1 MQGISIHSEILRAGL
16 MKKIEN
22 LTRRLTFAN
31 STILKVKLYF
41 MRDGSPE
48 KGDKREFG
56 SVNPDYSEAAPAT
69 VCGSDASVNHWET
82 GRKMYCVNPQAR
94 RPAIA

>member
-48 KGDKREFG
+48 KRG
-56 SVNPDYSEAAPAT
+56 
-69 VCGSDASVNHWET
+69 
-82 GRKMYCVNPQAR
+82 
-94 RPAIA
+94 